1 MVVDVEL
8 VKKKKRRQI
17 IEEENKKK
25 TDPVTCIRIRMKINS
40 MICKLKMIEK
50 YISQAIE
57 KWRMK
62 IILFLLF
69 IHNIIIELHVYVW
82 TEERKN
88 IKNIESIWV
97 C

>member
-1 MVVDVEL
+1 MMMM
-8 VKKKKRRQI
+8 KKKRRQI
-17 IEEENKKK
+17 IEEENEKKK

-69 IHNIIIELHVYVW
+69 IHNIIIELHVCAW
-82 TEERKN
+82 TEKG
-88 IKNIESIWV
+88 KT
-97 C
+97 